1 MCLCIPISTHLNVCV
16 SPRVPISIQQHLHV
30 PISVSM
36 SPFLSLCPHFCLPV
50 PISIHLWGCTAL
62 PQNHIW
68 GLSIP
73 PPPKS
78 HGCSPPQHITPT
90 PIPPLPLLCIS
101 YGSPIDLDPR
111 LGNIWGFA
119 VGFPAPICIQRS
131 QQPPPPPPRPPSAP
145 HLPPLQPHCS
155 YAGCCDPGA
164 EPAALLCGQNSSPLS
179 PCG

>member
-1 MCLCIPISTHLNVCV
+1 MSVCPHV
-16 SPRVPISIQQHLHV
+16 SPFLSS
-30 PISVSM
+30 SVCT
-36 SPFLSLCPHFCLPV
+36 SPFLSLCPHFCLYV
-50 PISIHLWGCTAL
+50 PISVC
-62 PQNHIW
+62 
-68 GLSIP
+68 LSPFPSIYGAARLSHRTTFGVYP
-73 PPPKS
+73 SPPPKIS
-78 HGCSPPQHITPT
+78 RLQ
-90 PIPPLPLLCIS
+90 PIPAHNPHPNPPPALLCIS

-111 LGNIWGFA
+111 LGNVWGFA

-131 QQPPPPPPRPPSAP
+131 QQPPTPPICPPSAP